1 LLVVV
6 VEVGLVTPPVG
17 LNLFVIRAQVPDI
30 PLATVIRGIIPF
42 LGADAALI
50 GLLIAA
56 PSLALWLPSIFYK

>member
-1 LLVVV
+1 
-6 VEVGLVTPPVG
+6 
-17 LNLFVIRAQVPDI
+17 VPDI